1 MADEEE
7 DIVFQFVS
15 RKKEIR
21 EFEISEYMERD
32 EKREISSVKE
42 WQKVT
47 GERSMPFNVILWREQ
62 YKDEK
67 FTKFV

>member
-1 MADEEE
+1 MAGEEE

-32 EKREISSVKE
+32 EKREISSVK
-42 WQKVT
+42 
-47 GERSMPFNVILWREQ
+47 
-62 YKDEK
+62 D
-67 FTKFV
+67 

>member
-32 EKREISSVKE
+32 EKREISSVKD

-47 GERSMPFNVILWREQ
+47 DERSMPFNVIL
-62 YKDEK
+62 
-67 FTKFV
+67 